1 MAVHSGQT
9 KNRARIVTRIIVAV
23 TGVLWFIWIGI
34 EDQSPISVLIMAA
47 IMVLALL
54 TTSLERHFSR
64 LPESAVRRFV
74 VIVSSGLV
82 GGLLVTPVAV
92 LLMAVK
98 VSLHNHSVP
107 DFSRPDVIQV
117 LYSTPAWALGMLMLS
132 AALALYDRIRST

>member
-1 MAVHSGQT
+1 MKVHSGQAD
-9 KNRARIVTRIIVAV
+9 NRPRRWTRITLAV

-34 EDQSPISVLIMAA
+34 EDQSPISVLIMAV
-47 IMVLALL
+47 IMIMALL
-54 TTSLERHFSR
+54 TASLERYFSR
-64 LPESAVRRFV
+64 LPESAARRFM
-74 VIVSSGLV
+74 VIVTSGLM

-107 DFSRPDVIQV
+107 DFSRLDVIQV

-132 AALALYDRIRST
+132 AAVALYDRIRSK